1 MAGLPDLRSP
11 AALLEERIISP
22 MKRVQQKTER
32 RISAALRLVLVAL
45 LLVLQIAV
53 VVALSLVLKQ
63 KIYIAYAVLEVVA
76 VICVARIYIRPGSSS
91 YKPGWIILIMLAP
104 VVGLILYWLW
114 NGNQVKKKLTLRP
127 LPMPAETAEAQ
138 QQSTWAQETFTAHCP
153 RWDKVAEYLRRQD
166 MPLFGGT
173 ELTYFPTGEEYLED
187 LLSKLRKAEKF
198 IFLEYY
204 IASKGQ
210 IWDSICNILRQ
221 RAAAGVEVNLI
232 LDDFGSMMTMPPEE
246 IDALRRD
253 GVWVQMF
260 NPVHHYVNRL
270 YFNYRDHRKIAV
282 IDGDIAYTGGAN
294 LADEYANLIVRFGYW
309 KDCGLRLD
317 GQGAWGLTRQFMHL
331 WLRMGGELRDPWD
344 TYRPRT
350 SSDGG
355 DFCQPLVDGPD
366 NNPVNTVEDTYQ
378 QLISNADRYIWI
390 TTPYLAIDEPMIRT
404 LSIAADSG
412 VDVRLMLP
420 GIPDHKFAYMVAQSY
435 FGELLAH
442 GVKIYTY
449 TPGLLHA
456 KSVVADGE
464 VGFVGSVNMDYRSF
478 QLHFECGVL
487 FTGSAVASVEEDMRR
502 TMEKSCQVSLETW
515 KKRKWYVKL
524 LGAVL
529 RPFAMWM

>member
-1 MAGLPDLRSP
+1 
-11 AALLEERIISP
+11 
-22 MKRVQQKTER
+22 MKQVQRKTER

-45 LLVLQIAV
+45 LLLLQITI
-53 VVALSLVLKQ
+53 VVALTQVLRQ
-63 KIYIAYAVLEVVA
+63 KAYIAYAVLEIVSVF
-76 VICVARIYIRPGSSS
+76 CVARIYIRPGSSS
-91 YKPGWIILIMLAP
+91 YKPGWIILIMLVP
-104 VVGLILYWLW
+104 VVGLILYFLW
-114 NGNQVKKKLTLRP
+114 NGNQVKKKLALKTMRMP
-127 LPMPAETAEAQ
+127 PELPEVQESSDRAQAELARR
-138 QQSTWAQETFTAHCP
+138 WP
-153 RWDKVAEYLRRQD
+153 RWAKLTEYLRRQD
-166 MPLFGGT
+166 LPLFANT
-173 ELTYFPTGEEYLED
+173 EMTYFPTGEEYLED
-187 LLSKLRKAEKF
+187 LLARLEKAQKF

-210 IWDSICNILRQ
+210 IWDRICKVLAE
-221 RAAAGVEVNLI
+221 RAADGVEVNLI

-246 IDALRRD
+246 IQALRQK
-253 GVWVQMF
+253 GIWVQMF

-282 IDGDIAYTGGAN
+282 IDGDVAYTGGAN

-309 KDCGLRLD
+309 KDCGLRLE
-317 GQGAWGLTRQFMHL
+317 GEGAWGFTRQFMHL
-331 WLRMGGELRDPWD
+331 WLRIGGELREPWD
-344 TYRPRT
+344 TYRPC
-350 SSDGG
+350 SGVGGG

-378 QLISNADRYIWI
+378 QLIGSANRYVWI
-390 TTPYLAIDEPMIRT
+390 TTPYLAIDEPMIHT

-435 FGELLAH
+435 FGELLEH
-442 GVKIYTY
+442 DVKIYTY

-478 QLHFECGVL
+478 QLHFECGAL
-487 FTGSAVASVEEDMRR
+487 FSGSAVAAVQEDMNR
-502 TMEKSCQVSLETW
+502 TMEKSRQVTMEIW
-515 KKRKWYVKL
+515 KKRKWYVKI

>member
-1 MAGLPDLRSP
+1 
-11 AALLEERIISP
+11 
-22 MKRVQQKTER
+22 MKQVQRKTER

-45 LLVLQIAV
+45 LLLLQITI
-53 VVALSLVLKQ
+53 VVALTQVLRQ
-63 KIYIAYAVLEVVA
+63 KAYIAYAVLEIVSVF
-76 VICVARIYIRPGSSS
+76 CVARIYIRPGSSS
-91 YKPGWIILIMLAP
+91 YKPGWIILIMLVP
-104 VVGLILYWLW
+104 VVGLILYFLW
-114 NGNQVKKKLTLRP
+114 NGNQVKKKLALKTMRMP
-127 LPMPAETAEAQ
+127 PELPEVQESSDRAQAELARR
-138 QQSTWAQETFTAHCP
+138 WP
-153 RWDKVAEYLRRQD
+153 RWAKLTEYLRRQD
-166 MPLFGGT
+166 LPLFANT
-173 ELTYFPTGEEYLED
+173 EMTYFPTGEEYLED
-187 LLSKLRKAEKF
+187 LLARLEKAQKF

-210 IWDSICNILRQ
+210 IWDRICKVLAE
-221 RAAAGVEVNLI
+221 RAADGVEVNLI

-246 IDALRRD
+246 IQALRQK
-253 GVWVQMF
+253 GIWVQMF

-282 IDGDIAYTGGAN
+282 IDGDVAYTGGAN

-309 KDCGLRLD
+309 KDCGLRLE
-317 GQGAWGLTRQFMHL
+317 GEGAWGFTRQFMYL
-331 WLRMGGELRDPWD
+331 WLRIGGELREPWD
-344 TYRPRT
+344 TYRPCGGVV
-350 SSDGG
+350 GG

-378 QLISNADRYIWI
+378 QLIGSANRYVWI
-390 TTPYLAIDEPMIRT
+390 TTPYLAIDEPMIHT

-435 FGELLAH
+435 FGELLEH
-442 GVKIYTY
+442 DVKIYTY

-478 QLHFECGVL
+478 QLHFECGAL
-487 FTGSAVASVEEDMRR
+487 FSGSAVAAVQEDMNR
-502 TMEKSCQVSLETW
+502 TMEKSRQVTMEIW
-515 KKRKWYVKL
+515 KKRKCYVKI

>member
-1 MAGLPDLRSP
+1 
-11 AALLEERIISP
+11 
-22 MKRVQQKTER
+22 MKQIQRKTER

-45 LLVLQIAV
+45 LLLLQIAI
-53 VVALSLVLKQ
+53 VVALTQVLRQ
-63 KIYIAYAVLEVVA
+63 KAYIAYAVLEIVA
-76 VICVARIYIRPGSSS
+76 VFCVARIYIRPGSSS
-91 YKPGWIILIMLAP
+91 YKPGWIILIMLVP
-104 VVGLILYWLW
+104 VVGLILYFLW
-114 NGNQVKKKLTLRP
+114 NGNQVKKKLALKTMRMP
-127 LPMPAETAEAQ
+127 PELPEVQESSDRAQAELARR
-138 QQSTWAQETFTAHCP
+138 WP
-153 RWDKVAEYLRRQD
+153 RWAKLTEYLRRQD
-166 MPLFGGT
+166 LPLFANT
-173 ELTYFPTGEEYLED
+173 EMTYFPTGEEYLED
-187 LLSKLRKAEKF
+187 LLARLEKAQKF

-210 IWDSICNILRQ
+210 IWDRICKVLAERV
-221 RAAAGVEVNLI
+221 ADGVEVNLI

-246 IDALRRD
+246 IQALRQK
-253 GVWVQMF
+253 GIWVQMF

-282 IDGDIAYTGGAN
+282 IDGDVAYTGGAN

-309 KDCGLRLD
+309 KDCGLRLE
-317 GQGAWGLTRQFMHL
+317 GEGAWGFTRQFMYL

-344 TYRPRT
+344 AYRPCGG
-350 SSDGG
+350 SSGSDL
-355 DFCQPLVDGPD
+355 CQPLVDGPD

-378 QLISNADRYIWI
+378 QLIGSANRYVWI
-390 TTPYLAIDEPMIRT
+390 TTPYLAIDEPMIHT

-435 FGELLAH
+435 FGELLEH
-442 GVKIYTY
+442 DVKIYTY

-478 QLHFECGVL
+478 QLHFECGAL
-487 FTGSAVASVEEDMRR
+487 FSGSAVAAVQEDMNR
-502 TMEKSCQVSLETW
+502 TMEKSRQVTMESW
-515 KKRKWYVKL
+515 KKRKWYVKI

>member
-1 MAGLPDLRSP
+1 
-11 AALLEERIISP
+11 
-22 MKRVQQKTER
+22 MKQVQRKTER

-45 LLVLQIAV
+45 LLLLQIAI
-53 VVALSLVLKQ
+53 VVALTQVLRQ
-63 KIYIAYAVLEVVA
+63 KAYIAYAVLEIVSVF
-76 VICVARIYIRPGSSS
+76 CVARIYIRPGSSS
-91 YKPGWIILIMLAP
+91 YKPGWIILIMLVP
-104 VVGLILYWLW
+104 VVGLILYFLW
-114 NGNQVKKKLTLRP
+114 NGNQVKKKLALKTMRMP
-127 LPMPAETAEAQ
+127 PELPEVQESSDRAQAELARR
-138 QQSTWAQETFTAHCP
+138 WP
-153 RWDKVAEYLRRQD
+153 RWAKLTEYLRRQD
-166 MPLFGGT
+166 LPLFANT
-173 ELTYFPTGEEYLED
+173 EMTYFPTGEEYLED
-187 LLSKLRKAEKF
+187 LLARLEKAKKF

-210 IWDSICNILRQ
+210 IWDRICKVLAE
-221 RAAAGVEVNLI
+221 RAADGVEVNLI

-246 IDALRRD
+246 IQALRQK
-253 GVWVQMF
+253 GIWVQMF

-282 IDGDIAYTGGAN
+282 IDGDVAYTGGAN

-309 KDCGLRLD
+309 KDCGLRLE
-317 GQGAWGLTRQFMHL
+317 GEGAWGFTRQFMYL
-331 WLRMGGELRDPWD
+331 WLRIGGELREPWD
-344 TYRPRT
+344 TYRPCGGVG
-350 SSDGG
+350 GG

-378 QLISNADRYIWI
+378 QLIGSANRYVWI
-390 TTPYLAIDEPMIRT
+390 TTPYLAIDEPMIHT

-435 FGELLAH
+435 FGELLEH
-442 GVKIYTY
+442 DVKIYTY

-478 QLHFECGVL
+478 QLHFECGAL
-487 FTGSAVASVEEDMRR
+487 FSGSAVAAVQEDMNR
-502 TMEKSCQVSLETW
+502 TMEKSRQVTMEIW
-515 KKRKWYVKL
+515 KKRKWYVKI

-529 RPFAMWM
+529 RPIAMWM

>member
-1 MAGLPDLRSP
+1 
-11 AALLEERIISP
+11 
-22 MKRVQQKTER
+22 MKQVQRKTER

-45 LLVLQIAV
+45 LLLLQITI
-53 VVALSLVLKQ
+53 VVALTQVLRQ
-63 KIYIAYAVLEVVA
+63 KAYIAYAVLEIVSVF
-76 VICVARIYIRPGSSS
+76 CVARIYIRPGSSS
-91 YKPGWIILIMLAP
+91 YKPGWIILIMLVP
-104 VVGLILYWLW
+104 VVGLILYFLW
-114 NGNQVKKKLTLRP
+114 NGNQVKKKLALKTMRMP
-127 LPMPAETAEAQ
+127 PELPEVQESSDRAQAELARR
-138 QQSTWAQETFTAHCP
+138 WP
-153 RWDKVAEYLRRQD
+153 RWAKLTEYLRRQD
-166 MPLFGGT
+166 LPLFANT
-173 ELTYFPTGEEYLED
+173 EMTYFPTGEEYLED
-187 LLSKLRKAEKF
+187 LLARLEKAQKF

-210 IWDSICNILRQ
+210 IWDRICKVLAE
-221 RAAAGVEVNLI
+221 RAADGVEVNLI

-246 IDALRRD
+246 IQALRQK
-253 GVWVQMF
+253 GIWVQMF

-282 IDGDIAYTGGAN
+282 IDGDVAYTGGAN

-309 KDCGLRLD
+309 KDCGLRLE
-317 GQGAWGLTRQFMHL
+317 GEGAWGFTRQFMYL
-331 WLRMGGELRDPWD
+331 WLRIGGELREPWD
-344 TYRPRT
+344 TYRPCGGVGG
-350 SSDGG
+350 GG

-378 QLISNADRYIWI
+378 QLIGSANRYVWI
-390 TTPYLAIDEPMIRT
+390 TTPYLAIDEPMIHT

-435 FGELLAH
+435 FGELLEH
-442 GVKIYTY
+442 DVKIYTY

-478 QLHFECGVL
+478 QLHFECGAL
-487 FTGSAVASVEEDMRR
+487 FSGSAVAAVQEDMNR
-502 TMEKSCQVSLETW
+502 TMEKSRQVTMEIW
-515 KKRKWYVKL
+515 KKRKWYVKI

>member
-1 MAGLPDLRSP
+1 
-11 AALLEERIISP
+11 
-22 MKRVQQKTER
+22 MKQIQRKTER

-45 LLVLQIAV
+45 LLLLQIAI
-53 VVALSLVLKQ
+53 VVALTQVLRQ
-63 KIYIAYAVLEVVA
+63 KAYIAYAVLEIVA
-76 VICVARIYIRPGSSS
+76 VFCVARIYIRPGSSS
-91 YKPGWIILIMLAP
+91 YKPGWIILIMLVP
-104 VVGLILYWLW
+104 VVGLILYFLW
-114 NGNQVKKKLTLRP
+114 NGNQVKKKLALKTMRMP
-127 LPMPAETAEAQ
+127 PELPEVQESSDRAQAELARR
-138 QQSTWAQETFTAHCP
+138 WP
-153 RWDKVAEYLRRQD
+153 RWAKLTEYLRRQD
-166 MPLFGGT
+166 LPLFANT
-173 ELTYFPTGEEYLED
+173 EMTYFPTGEEYLED
-187 LLSKLRKAEKF
+187 LLARLEKAQKF

-210 IWDSICNILRQ
+210 IWDRICKVLAE
-221 RAAAGVEVNLI
+221 RAADGVEVNLI

-246 IDALRRD
+246 IQALRQK
-253 GVWVQMF
+253 GIWVQMF

-282 IDGDIAYTGGAN
+282 IDGDVAYTGGAN

-309 KDCGLRLD
+309 KDCGLRLE
-317 GQGAWGLTRQFMHL
+317 GEGAWGFTRQFMHL

-344 TYRPRT
+344 AYRPCGG
-350 SSDGG
+350 SSGSDL
-355 DFCQPLVDGPD
+355 CQPLVDGPD

-378 QLISNADRYIWI
+378 QLIGSANRYVWI
-390 TTPYLAIDEPMIRT
+390 TTPYLAIDEPMIHT

-435 FGELLAH
+435 FGELLEH
-442 GVKIYTY
+442 DVKIYTY

-478 QLHFECGVL
+478 QLHFECGAL
-487 FTGSAVASVEEDMRR
+487 FSGSAVAAVQEDMSR
-502 TMEKSCQVSLETW
+502 TMDKSRQVTLESW

>member
-1 MAGLPDLRSP
+1 
-11 AALLEERIISP
+11 
-22 MKRVQQKTER
+22 MKQVQRKTER

-45 LLVLQIAV
+45 LLLLQIAI
-53 VVALSLVLKQ
+53 VVALTQVLRQ
-63 KIYIAYAVLEVVA
+63 KAYIAYAVLEIVA
-76 VICVARIYIRPGSSS
+76 VFCVARIYIRPGSSS
-91 YKPGWIILIMLAP
+91 YKPGWIILIMLVP
-104 VVGLILYWLW
+104 VVGLILYFLW
-114 NGNQVKKKLTLRP
+114 NGNQVKKKLALKTMRMP
-127 LPMPAETAEAQ
+127 PELPEVQESSDRAQAELARR
-138 QQSTWAQETFTAHCP
+138 WP
-153 RWDKVAEYLRRQD
+153 RWAKLTEYLRRQD
-166 MPLFGGT
+166 LPLFANT
-173 ELTYFPTGEEYLED
+173 EMTYFPTGEEYLED
-187 LLSKLRKAEKF
+187 LLARLEKAQKF

-210 IWDSICNILRQ
+210 IWDRICKVLAE
-221 RAAAGVEVNLI
+221 RAADGVEVNLI

-246 IDALRRD
+246 IQALRQK
-253 GVWVQMF
+253 GIWVQMF

-282 IDGDIAYTGGAN
+282 IDGDVAYTGGAN

-309 KDCGLRLD
+309 KDCGLRLE
-317 GQGAWGLTRQFMHL
+317 GEGAWGFTRQFMHL

-344 TYRPRT
+344 AYRPCGGSRG
-350 SSDGG
+350 SDL
-355 DFCQPLVDGPD
+355 CQPLVDGPD

-378 QLISNADRYIWI
+378 QLIGSANRYVWI
-390 TTPYLAIDEPMIRT
+390 TTPYLAIDEPMIHT

-435 FGELLAH
+435 FGELLEH
-442 GVKIYTY
+442 DVKIYTY

-478 QLHFECGVL
+478 QLHFECGAL
-487 FTGSAVASVEEDMRR
+487 FSGSAVAAVQEDMNR
-502 TMEKSCQVSLETW
+502 TMEKSRQVTMESW
-515 KKRKWYVKL
+515 KKRKWYVKI

>member
-1 MAGLPDLRSP
+1 
-11 AALLEERIISP
+11 
-22 MKRVQQKTER
+22 MKQVQRKTER

-45 LLVLQIAV
+45 LLLLQIAI
-53 VVALSLVLKQ
+53 VVALTQVLRQ
-63 KIYIAYAVLEVVA
+63 KAYIAYAVLEIVA
-76 VICVARIYIRPGSSS
+76 VFCVARIYIRPGSSS
-91 YKPGWIILIMLAP
+91 YKPGWIILIMLVP
-104 VVGLILYWLW
+104 VVGLILYFLW
-114 NGNQVKKKLTLRP
+114 NGNQVKKKLALKTMRMP
-127 LPMPAETAEAQ
+127 PELPEVQESSDRAQAELARR
-138 QQSTWAQETFTAHCP
+138 WP
-153 RWDKVAEYLRRQD
+153 RWAKLTEYLRRQD
-166 MPLFGGT
+166 LPLFANT
-173 ELTYFPTGEEYLED
+173 EMTYFPTGEEYLED
-187 LLSKLRKAEKF
+187 LLARLEKAQKF

-210 IWDSICNILRQ
+210 IWDRICKVLAE
-221 RAAAGVEVNLI
+221 RAADGVEVNLI

-246 IDALRRD
+246 IQALRQK
-253 GVWVQMF
+253 GIWVQMF

-282 IDGDIAYTGGAN
+282 IDGDVAYTGGAN

-309 KDCGLRLD
+309 KDCGLRLE
-317 GQGAWGLTRQFMHL
+317 GEGAWGFTRQFMYL

-344 TYRPRT
+344 AYRPCGG
-350 SSDGG
+350 SSGSDL
-355 DFCQPLVDGPD
+355 CQPLVDGPD

-378 QLISNADRYIWI
+378 QLIGSANRYVWI
-390 TTPYLAIDEPMIRT
+390 TTPYLAIDEPMIHT

-435 FGELLAH
+435 FGELLEH
-442 GVKIYTY
+442 DVKIYTY

-478 QLHFECGVL
+478 QLHFECGAL
-487 FTGSAVASVEEDMRR
+487 FSGSAVTAVQEDMNR
-502 TMEKSCQVSLETW
+502 TMEKSRQVTLESW
-515 KKRKWYVKL
+515 KKRKWYVKI

>member
-1 MAGLPDLRSP
+1 
-11 AALLEERIISP
+11 
-22 MKRVQQKTER
+22 MKQVQRKTER

-45 LLVLQIAV
+45 LLLLQIAI
-53 VVALSLVLKQ
+53 VVALTQVLRQ
-63 KIYIAYAVLEVVA
+63 KAYIAYAVLEIVA
-76 VICVARIYIRPGSSS
+76 VFCVARIYIRPGSSS
-91 YKPGWIILIMLAP
+91 YKPGWIILIMLVP
-104 VVGLILYWLW
+104 VVGLILYFLW
-114 NGNQVKKKLTLRP
+114 NGNQVKKKLALKTMRMP
-127 LPMPAETAEAQ
+127 PELPEVQESSDRAQAELARR
-138 QQSTWAQETFTAHCP
+138 WP
-153 RWDKVAEYLRRQD
+153 RWAKLTEYLRRQD
-166 MPLFGGT
+166 LPLFANT
-173 ELTYFPTGEEYLED
+173 EMTYFPTGEEYLED
-187 LLSKLRKAEKF
+187 LLARLEKAQKF

-210 IWDSICNILRQ
+210 IWDRICKVLAE
-221 RAAAGVEVNLI
+221 RAADGVEVNLI

-246 IDALRRD
+246 IQALRQK
-253 GVWVQMF
+253 GIWVQMF

-282 IDGDIAYTGGAN
+282 IDGDVAYTGGAN

-309 KDCGLRLD
+309 KDCGLRLE
-317 GQGAWGLTRQFMHL
+317 GEGAWGFTRQFMYL
-331 WLRMGGELRDPWD
+331 WLRIGGELREPWD
-344 TYRPRT
+344 AYRPCGGVG
-350 SSDGG
+350 GG

-378 QLISNADRYIWI
+378 QLIGSANRYVWI
-390 TTPYLAIDEPMIRT
+390 TTPYLAIDEPMIHT

-435 FGELLAH
+435 FGELLEH
-442 GVKIYTY
+442 DVKIYTY

-478 QLHFECGVL
+478 QLHFECGAL
-487 FTGSAVASVEEDMRR
+487 FSGSAVAAVQEDMNR
-502 TMEKSCQVSLETW
+502 TMDKSQQVTMVSW
-515 KKRKWYVKL
+515 KKRKWYVKI

>member
-1 MAGLPDLRSP
+1 
-11 AALLEERIISP
+11 
-22 MKRVQQKTER
+22 MKQVQRKTER

-45 LLVLQIAV
+45 LLLLQIAI
-53 VVALSLVLKQ
+53 VVALTQVLRQ
-63 KIYIAYAVLEVVA
+63 KAYIAYAVLEIVA
-76 VICVARIYIRPGSSS
+76 VFCVAQIYIRPGSSS
-91 YKPGWIILIMLAP
+91 YKPGWIILIMLVP
-104 VVGLILYWLW
+104 VVGLILYFLW
-114 NGNQVKKKLTLRP
+114 NGNQVKKKLALKTMRMP
-127 LPMPAETAEAQ
+127 PELPEVQESSDRAQAELARR
-138 QQSTWAQETFTAHCP
+138 WP
-153 RWDKVAEYLRRQD
+153 RWAKLTEYLRRQD
-166 MPLFGGT
+166 LPLFANT
-173 ELTYFPTGEEYLED
+173 EMTYFPTGEEYLED
-187 LLSKLRKAEKF
+187 LLARLEKAQKF

-210 IWDSICNILRQ
+210 IWDRICKVLAE
-221 RAAAGVEVNLI
+221 RAADGVEVNLI

-246 IDALRRD
+246 IQALRQK
-253 GVWVQMF
+253 GIWVQMF

-282 IDGDIAYTGGAN
+282 IDGDVAYTGGAN

-309 KDCGLRLD
+309 KDCGLRLE
-317 GQGAWGLTRQFMHL
+317 GEGAWGFTRQFMHL

-344 TYRPRT
+344 AYRPCGG
-350 SSDGG
+350 SSGSDL
-355 DFCQPLVDGPD
+355 CQPLVDGPD

-378 QLISNADRYIWI
+378 QLIGSANRYVWI
-390 TTPYLAIDEPMIRT
+390 TTPYLAIDEPMIHT

-435 FGELLAH
+435 FGELLEH
-442 GVKIYTY
+442 DVKIYTY

-478 QLHFECGVL
+478 QLHFECGAL
-487 FTGSAVASVEEDMRR
+487 FSGSAVAAVQEDMNR
-502 TMEKSCQVSLETW
+502 TMEKSRQVTMESW

>member
-1 MAGLPDLRSP
+1 
-11 AALLEERIISP
+11 
-22 MKRVQQKTER
+22 MKQVQRKTER

-45 LLVLQIAV
+45 LLLLQIAI
-53 VVALSLVLKQ
+53 VVALTQVLRQ
-63 KIYIAYAVLEVVA
+63 KAYIAYAVLEIVA
-76 VICVARIYIRPGSSS
+76 VFCVARIYIRPGSSS
-91 YKPGWIILIMLAP
+91 YKPGWIILIMLVP
-104 VVGLILYWLW
+104 VVGLILYFLW
-114 NGNQVKKKLTLRP
+114 NGNQVKKKLALKTMRMP
-127 LPMPAETAEAQ
+127 PELPEVQESSDRAQAELARR
-138 QQSTWAQETFTAHCP
+138 WP
-153 RWDKVAEYLRRQD
+153 RWAKLTEYLRRQD
-166 MPLFGGT
+166 LPLFANT
-173 ELTYFPTGEEYLED
+173 EMTYFPTGEEYLED
-187 LLSKLRKAEKF
+187 LLARLEKAQKF

-210 IWDSICNILRQ
+210 IWDRICKVLAE
-221 RAAAGVEVNLI
+221 RAADGVEVNLI

-246 IDALRRD
+246 IQALRQK
-253 GVWVQMF
+253 GIWVQMF

-282 IDGDIAYTGGAN
+282 IDGDTAYTGGAN

-309 KDCGLRLD
+309 KDCGLRLE
-317 GQGAWGLTRQFMHL
+317 GEGAWGFTRQFMYL

-344 TYRPRT
+344 AYRPCGG
-350 SSDGG
+350 SSGSDL
-355 DFCQPLVDGPD
+355 CQPLVDGPD

-378 QLISNADRYIWI
+378 QLIGSANRYVWI
-390 TTPYLAIDEPMIRT
+390 TTPYLAIDEPMIHT

-435 FGELLAH
+435 FGELLEH
-442 GVKIYTY
+442 DVKIYTY

-478 QLHFECGVL
+478 QLHFECGAL
-487 FTGSAVASVEEDMRR
+487 FSGSAVTAVQEDMNR
-502 TMEKSCQVSLETW
+502 TMEKSRQVTMESW
-515 KKRKWYVKL
+515 KKRKWYVKI

>member
-1 MAGLPDLRSP
+1 
-11 AALLEERIISP
+11 
-22 MKRVQQKTER
+22 MKQIQRKTER
-32 RISAALRLVLVAL
+32 RISAALRLVLVAFL
-45 LLVLQIAV
+45 LLLQIAI
-53 VVALSLVLKQ
+53 VVALTQVLRQ
-63 KIYIAYAVLEVVA
+63 KAYIAYTALQVIAVLC
-76 VICVARIYIRPGSSS
+76 VIRLYMRPGSSS
-91 YKPGWIILIMLAP
+91 YKPGWIVLIVLVP
-104 VVGLILYWLW
+104 VVGLILYFLW
-114 NGNQVKKKLTLRP
+114 NGNQVKKKLALKTMR
-127 LPMPAETAEAQ
+127 MPPEPPEVQESSDRAQAELTRR
-138 QQSTWAQETFTAHCP
+138 WP
-153 RWDKVAEYLRRQD
+153 RWAKLAEYLRRQD
-166 MPLFGGT
+166 LPLFANT
-173 ELTYFPTGEEYLED
+173 EMTYFPTGEEYLED
-187 LLSKLRKAEKF
+187 LLARLEKAQKF

-210 IWDSICNILRQ
+210 IWDRICKVLAE
-221 RAAAGVEVNLI
+221 RAADGVEVNLI

-246 IDALRRD
+246 IQALRQK
-253 GVWVQMF
+253 GIWVQMF

-282 IDGDIAYTGGAN
+282 IDGDTAYTGGAN

-309 KDCGLRLD
+309 KDCGLRLE
-317 GQGAWGLTRQFMHL
+317 GEGAWGFTRQFMHL

-344 TYRPRT
+344 AYRPCGGSRG
-350 SSDGG
+350 SDL
-355 DFCQPLVDGPD
+355 CQPLVDGPD

-378 QLISNADRYIWI
+378 QLIGSANRYVWI

-404 LSIAADSG
+404 LCIAADSG

-435 FGELLAH
+435 FGELLEH
-442 GVKIYTY
+442 DVKIYTY

-478 QLHFECGVL
+478 QLHFECGAL
-487 FTGSAVASVEEDMRR
+487 FSGSAVAAVQEDMSR
-502 TMEKSCQVSLETW
+502 TMEKSRQVTMESW
-515 KKRKWYVKL
+515 KKRKWYVKI

>member
-1 MAGLPDLRSP
+1 
-11 AALLEERIISP
+11 
-22 MKRVQQKTER
+22 MKQVQRKTER

-45 LLVLQIAV
+45 LLLLQITI
-53 VVALSLVLKQ
+53 VVALTQVLRQ
-63 KIYIAYAVLEVVA
+63 KAYIAYAVLEIVSVF
-76 VICVARIYIRPGSSS
+76 CVARIYIRPGSSS
-91 YKPGWIILIMLAP
+91 YKPGWIILIMLVP
-104 VVGLILYWLW
+104 VVGLILYFLW
-114 NGNQVKKKLTLRP
+114 NGNQVKKKLALKTMRMP
-127 LPMPAETAEAQ
+127 PELPEVQESSDRAQAELARR
-138 QQSTWAQETFTAHCP
+138 WP
-153 RWDKVAEYLRRQD
+153 RWAKLTEYLRRQD
-166 MPLFGGT
+166 LPLFANT
-173 ELTYFPTGEEYLED
+173 EMTYFPTGEEYLED
-187 LLSKLRKAEKF
+187 LLARLEKAQKF

-210 IWDSICNILRQ
+210 IWDRICKVLAE
-221 RAAAGVEVNLI
+221 RAADGVEVNLI

-246 IDALRRD
+246 IQALRQK
-253 GVWVQMF
+253 GIWVQMF

-282 IDGDIAYTGGAN
+282 IDGDVAYTGGAN

-309 KDCGLRLD
+309 KDCGLRLE
-317 GQGAWGLTRQFMHL
+317 GEGAWGFTRQFMYL
-331 WLRMGGELRDPWD
+331 WLRIGGELREPWD
-344 TYRPRT
+344 TYRPCGGVG
-350 SSDGG
+350 GG

-378 QLISNADRYIWI
+378 QLIGSANRYVWI
-390 TTPYLAIDEPMIRT
+390 TTPYLAIDEPMIHT

-435 FGELLAH
+435 FGELLEH
-442 GVKIYTY
+442 DVKIYTY

-478 QLHFECGVL
+478 QLHFECGTL
-487 FTGSAVASVEEDMRR
+487 FSGSAVAAVQEDMNR
-502 TMEKSCQVSLETW
+502 TMEKSRQVTMEIW
-515 KKRKWYVKL
+515 KKRKWYVKI

>member
-1 MAGLPDLRSP
+1 
-11 AALLEERIISP
+11 
-22 MKRVQQKTER
+22 MKQVQRKTER

-45 LLVLQIAV
+45 LLLLQIAI
-53 VVALSLVLKQ
+53 VVALTQVLRQ
-63 KIYIAYAVLEVVA
+63 KAYIAYAVLEIVA
-76 VICVARIYIRPGSSS
+76 VFCVARIYIRPGSSS
-91 YKPGWIILIMLAP
+91 YKPGWIILIMLVP
-104 VVGLILYWLW
+104 VVGLILYFLW
-114 NGNQVKKKLTLRP
+114 NGNQVKKKLALKTMRMP
-127 LPMPAETAEAQ
+127 PELPEVQESSDRAQAELARR
-138 QQSTWAQETFTAHCP
+138 WP
-153 RWDKVAEYLRRQD
+153 RWAKLTEYLRRQD
-166 MPLFGGT
+166 LPLFANT
-173 ELTYFPTGEEYLED
+173 EMTYFPTGEEYLED
-187 LLSKLRKAEKF
+187 LLARLEKAQKF

-210 IWDSICNILRQ
+210 IWDRICKVLAE
-221 RAAAGVEVNLI
+221 RAADGVEVNLI

-246 IDALRRD
+246 IQALRQK
-253 GVWVQMF
+253 GIWVQMF

-282 IDGDIAYTGGAN
+282 IDGDVAYTGGAN

-309 KDCGLRLD
+309 KDCGLRLE
-317 GQGAWGLTRQFMHL
+317 GEGAWGFTRQFMHL
-331 WLRMGGELRDPWD
+331 WLRMGGELRDLWD
-344 TYRPRT
+344 AYRPCGG
-350 SSDGG
+350 SSGSDL
-355 DFCQPLVDGPD
+355 CQPLVDGPD

-378 QLISNADRYIWI
+378 QLIGSANRYVWI
-390 TTPYLAIDEPMIRT
+390 TTPYLAIDEPMIHT

-435 FGELLAH
+435 FGELLEH
-442 GVKIYTY
+442 DVKIYTY

-478 QLHFECGVL
+478 QLHFECGAL
-487 FTGSAVASVEEDMRR
+487 FSGSAVAAVQEDMNR
-502 TMEKSCQVSLETW
+502 TMEKSRQVTMESW
-515 KKRKWYVKL
+515 KKRKWYVKI

>member
-1 MAGLPDLRSP
+1 
-11 AALLEERIISP
+11 
-22 MKRVQQKTER
+22 MKQIQRKTER

-45 LLVLQIAV
+45 LLLLQIAI
-53 VVALSLVLKQ
+53 VVALTQVLRQ
-63 KIYIAYAVLEVVA
+63 KAYIAYAVLEIVA
-76 VICVARIYIRPGSSS
+76 VFCVARIYIRPGSSS
-91 YKPGWIILIMLAP
+91 YKPGWIILIMLVP
-104 VVGLILYWLW
+104 VVGLILYFLW
-114 NGNQVKKKLTLRP
+114 NGNQVKKKLALKTMRMP
-127 LPMPAETAEAQ
+127 PELPEVQESSDRAQAELARR
-138 QQSTWAQETFTAHCP
+138 WP
-153 RWDKVAEYLRRQD
+153 RWAKLTEYLRRQD
-166 MPLFGGT
+166 LPLFANT
-173 ELTYFPTGEEYLED
+173 EMTYFPTGEEYLED
-187 LLSKLRKAEKF
+187 LLARLEKAQKF

-210 IWDSICNILRQ
+210 IWDRICKVLAE
-221 RAAAGVEVNLI
+221 RAADGVEVNLI

-246 IDALRRD
+246 IQALRQK
-253 GVWVQMF
+253 GIWVQMF

-282 IDGDIAYTGGAN
+282 IDGDTAYTGGAN

-309 KDCGLRLD
+309 KDCGLRLE
-317 GQGAWGLTRQFMHL
+317 GEGAWGFTRQFMHL

-344 TYRPRT
+344 AYRPCGGSRG
-350 SSDGG
+350 SDL
-355 DFCQPLVDGPD
+355 CQPLVDGPD

-378 QLISNADRYIWI
+378 QLIGSANRYVWI
-390 TTPYLAIDEPMIRT
+390 TTPYLAIDEPMIHT

-435 FGELLAH
+435 FGELLEH
-442 GVKIYTY
+442 DVKIYTY

-478 QLHFECGVL
+478 QLHFECGAL
-487 FTGSAVASVEEDMRR
+487 FSGSAVAAVQEDMNR
-502 TMEKSCQVSLETW
+502 TMEKSRQVTMESW
-515 KKRKWYVKL
+515 KKRKWYVKI

>member
-1 MAGLPDLRSP
+1 
-11 AALLEERIISP
+11 
-22 MKRVQQKTER
+22 MKQVQRKTER

-45 LLVLQIAV
+45 LLLLQITI
-53 VVALSLVLKQ
+53 VVALTQVLRQ
-63 KIYIAYAVLEVVA
+63 KAYIAYAVLEIVSVF
-76 VICVARIYIRPGSSS
+76 CVARIYIRPGSSS
-91 YKPGWIILIMLAP
+91 YKPGWIILIMLVP
-104 VVGLILYWLW
+104 VVGLILYFLW
-114 NGNQVKKKLTLRP
+114 NGNQVKKKLALKTMRMP
-127 LPMPAETAEAQ
+127 PELPEVQESSDRAQAELARR
-138 QQSTWAQETFTAHCP
+138 WP
-153 RWDKVAEYLRRQD
+153 RWAKLTEYLRRQD
-166 MPLFGGT
+166 LPLFANT
-173 ELTYFPTGEEYLED
+173 EMTYFPTGEEYLED
-187 LLSKLRKAEKF
+187 LLARLEKAQKF

-210 IWDSICNILRQ
+210 IWDRICKVLAE
-221 RAAAGVEVNLI
+221 RAADGVQVKLI
-232 LDDFGSMMTMPPEE
+232 LEHLVRMMTMPPEE
-246 IDALRRD
+246 IQALRQK
-253 GVWVQMF
+253 GIWVQMF

-282 IDGDIAYTGGAN
+282 IDGDVAYTGGAN

-309 KDCGLRLD
+309 KDCGLRLE
-317 GQGAWGLTRQFMHL
+317 GEGAWGFTRQFMYL
-331 WLRMGGELRDPWD
+331 WLRIGGELREPWD
-344 TYRPRT
+344 TYRPCGGVG
-350 SSDGG
+350 GG

-378 QLISNADRYIWI
+378 QLIGSANRYVWI
-390 TTPYLAIDEPMIRT
+390 TTPYLAIDEPMIHT

-435 FGELLAH
+435 FGELLEH
-442 GVKIYTY
+442 DVKIYTY

-478 QLHFECGVL
+478 QLHFECGAL
-487 FTGSAVASVEEDMRR
+487 FSGSAVAAVQEDMNR
-502 TMEKSCQVSLETW
+502 TMEKSRQVTMEIW
-515 KKRKWYVKL
+515 KKRKWYVKI

>member
-1 MAGLPDLRSP
+1 
-11 AALLEERIISP
+11 
-22 MKRVQQKTER
+22 MKQIQRKTER

-45 LLVLQIAV
+45 LLLLQIAI
-53 VVALSLVLKQ
+53 VVALTQVLRQ
-63 KIYIAYAVLEVVA
+63 KAYIAYAVLEIVA
-76 VICVARIYIRPGSSS
+76 VFCVARIYIRPGSSS
-91 YKPGWIILIMLAP
+91 YKPGWIILIMLVP
-104 VVGLILYWLW
+104 VVGLILYFLW
-114 NGNQVKKKLTLRP
+114 NGNQVKKKLALKTMRMP
-127 LPMPAETAEAQ
+127 PELPEVQESSDRAQAELARR
-138 QQSTWAQETFTAHCP
+138 WP
-153 RWDKVAEYLRRQD
+153 RWAKLTEYLRRQD
-166 MPLFGGT
+166 LPLFANT
-173 ELTYFPTGEEYLED
+173 EMTYFPTGEEYLED
-187 LLSKLRKAEKF
+187 LLARLEKAQKF

-210 IWDSICNILRQ
+210 IWDRICKVLAE
-221 RAAAGVEVNLI
+221 RAADGVEVNLI

-246 IDALRRD
+246 IQALRQK
-253 GVWVQMF
+253 GIWVQMF

-282 IDGDIAYTGGAN
+282 IDGDVAYTGGAN

-309 KDCGLRLD
+309 KDCGLRLE
-317 GQGAWGLTRQFMHL
+317 GEGAWGFTRQFMHL

-344 TYRPRT
+344 TYRPCGGVG
-350 SSDGG
+350 GG

-378 QLISNADRYIWI
+378 QLIGSANRYVWI
-390 TTPYLAIDEPMIRT
+390 TTPYLAIDEPMIHT

-435 FGELLAH
+435 FGELLEH
-442 GVKIYTY
+442 DVKIYTY

-478 QLHFECGVL
+478 QLHFECGAL
-487 FTGSAVASVEEDMRR
+487 FSGSAVAAVQEDMNR
-502 TMEKSCQVSLETW
+502 TMEKSRQVTMESW
-515 KKRKWYVKL
+515 KKRKWYVKI

>member
-1 MAGLPDLRSP
+1 
-11 AALLEERIISP
+11 
-22 MKRVQQKTER
+22 MKQVQRKTER

-45 LLVLQIAV
+45 LLLLQIAI
-53 VVALSLVLKQ
+53 VVALTQVLRQ
-63 KIYIAYAVLEVVA
+63 KAYIAYAVLEIVSVF
-76 VICVARIYIRPGSSS
+76 CVARIYIRPGSSS
-91 YKPGWIILIMLAP
+91 YKPGWIILIMLVP
-104 VVGLILYWLW
+104 VVGLILYFLW
-114 NGNQVKKKLTLRP
+114 NGNQVKKKRALKTMRMP
-127 LPMPAETAEAQ
+127 PELPEAQ
-138 QQSTWAQETFTAHCP
+138 ESSDRAQAELARRWP
-153 RWDKVAEYLRRQD
+153 RWAKLTEYLRRQD
-166 MPLFGGT
+166 LPLFANT
-173 ELTYFPTGEEYLED
+173 EMTYFPTGEEYLED
-187 LLSKLRKAEKF
+187 LLARLEKAQKF

-210 IWDSICNILRQ
+210 IWDRICKVLAE
-221 RAAAGVEVNLI
+221 RAADGVEVNLI

-246 IDALRRD
+246 IQALRQK
-253 GVWVQMF
+253 GIWVQMF

-282 IDGDIAYTGGAN
+282 IDGDVAYTGGAN

-309 KDCGLRLD
+309 KDCGLRLE
-317 GQGAWGLTRQFMHL
+317 GEGAWGFTRQFMYL
-331 WLRMGGELRDPWD
+331 WLRIGGELREPWD
-344 TYRPRT
+344 TYRPCGGVG
-350 SSDGG
+350 GG

-378 QLISNADRYIWI
+378 QLIGSANRYVWI
-390 TTPYLAIDEPMIRT
+390 TTPYLAIDEPMIHT

-435 FGELLAH
+435 FGELLEH
-442 GVKIYTY
+442 DVKIYTY

-478 QLHFECGVL
+478 QLHFECGAL
-487 FTGSAVASVEEDMRR
+487 FSGSAVAAVQEDMNR
-502 TMEKSCQVSLETW
+502 TMEKSRQVTMESW
-515 KKRKWYVKL
+515 KKRKWYVKI

>member
-1 MAGLPDLRSP
+1 
-11 AALLEERIISP
+11 
-22 MKRVQQKTER
+22 MKQVQRKTER

-45 LLVLQIAV
+45 LLLLQIAI
-53 VVALSLVLKQ
+53 VVALTQVLRQ
-63 KIYIAYAVLEVVA
+63 KAYIAYAVLEIVA
-76 VICVARIYIRPGSSS
+76 VFCVARIYIRPGSSS
-91 YKPGWIILIMLAP
+91 YKPGWIILIMLVP
-104 VVGLILYWLW
+104 VVGLILYFLW
-114 NGNQVKKKLTLRP
+114 NGNQVKKKLALKTMRMP
-127 LPMPAETAEAQ
+127 PELPEVQESSDRAQAELARR
-138 QQSTWAQETFTAHCP
+138 WP
-153 RWDKVAEYLRRQD
+153 RWAKLTEYLRRQD
-166 MPLFGGT
+166 LPLFANT
-173 ELTYFPTGEEYLED
+173 EMTYFPTGEEYLED
-187 LLSKLRKAEKF
+187 LLARLEKAQKF

-210 IWDSICNILRQ
+210 IWDRICKVLAE
-221 RAAAGVEVNLI
+221 RAADGVEVNLI

-246 IDALRRD
+246 IQALRQK
-253 GVWVQMF
+253 GIWVQMF

-282 IDGDIAYTGGAN
+282 IDGDTAYTGGAN

-309 KDCGLRLD
+309 KDCGLRLE
-317 GQGAWGLTRQFMHL
+317 GEGAWGFTRQFMHL

-344 TYRPRT
+344 AYRPCGGSRG
-350 SSDGG
+350 SDL
-355 DFCQPLVDGPD
+355 CQPLVDGPD

-378 QLISNADRYIWI
+378 QLIGSANRYVWI
-390 TTPYLAIDEPMIRT
+390 TTPYLAIDEPMIHT

-435 FGELLAH
+435 FGELLEH
-442 GVKIYTY
+442 DVKIYTY

-478 QLHFECGVL
+478 QLHFECGAL
-487 FTGSAVASVEEDMRR
+487 FSGSAVTAVQEDMNR
-502 TMEKSCQVSLETW
+502 TMEKSRQVTMESW
-515 KKRKWYVKL
+515 KKRKWYVKI

>member
-1 MAGLPDLRSP
+1 
-11 AALLEERIISP
+11 
-22 MKRVQQKTER
+22 MKQVQRKTER

-45 LLVLQIAV
+45 LLLLQIAI
-53 VVALSLVLKQ
+53 VVALTQVLRQ
-63 KIYIAYAVLEVVA
+63 KAYIAYAVLEIVSVF
-76 VICVARIYIRPGSSS
+76 CVARIYIRPGSSS
-91 YKPGWIILIMLAP
+91 YKPGWIILIMLVP
-104 VVGLILYWLW
+104 VVGLILYFLW
-114 NGNQVKKKLTLRP
+114 NGNQVKKKLALKTMRMP
-127 LPMPAETAEAQ
+127 PELPEVQESSDRAQAELARR
-138 QQSTWAQETFTAHCP
+138 WP
-153 RWDKVAEYLRRQD
+153 RWAKLTEYLRRQD
-166 MPLFGGT
+166 LPLFANT
-173 ELTYFPTGEEYLED
+173 EMTYFPTGEEYLED
-187 LLSKLRKAEKF
+187 LLARLEKAQKF

-210 IWDSICNILRQ
+210 IWDRICKVLAE
-221 RAAAGVEVNLI
+221 RAADGVEVNLI

-246 IDALRRD
+246 IQALRQK
-253 GVWVQMF
+253 GIWVQMF

-282 IDGDIAYTGGAN
+282 IDGDVAYTGGAN

-309 KDCGLRLD
+309 KDCGLRLE
-317 GQGAWGLTRQFMHL
+317 GEGAWGFPRQFMYL
-331 WLRMGGELRDPWD
+331 WLRIGGELREPWD
-344 TYRPRT
+344 TYRPC
-350 SSDGG
+350 SGVGGG

-378 QLISNADRYIWI
+378 QLIGSANRYVWI
-390 TTPYLAIDEPMIRT
+390 TTPYLAIDEPMIHT

-435 FGELLAH
+435 FGELLEH
-442 GVKIYTY
+442 DVKIYTY

-478 QLHFECGVL
+478 QLHFECGAL
-487 FTGSAVASVEEDMRR
+487 FSGSAVAAVQEDMNR
-502 TMEKSCQVSLETW
+502 TMEKSRQVTMEIW
-515 KKRKWYVKL
+515 KKRKWYVKI

>member
-1 MAGLPDLRSP
+1 
-11 AALLEERIISP
+11 
-22 MKRVQQKTER
+22 MKQVQRKTER

-45 LLVLQIAV
+45 LLLLQIAI
-53 VVALSLVLKQ
+53 VVALTQVLRQ
-63 KIYIAYAVLEVVA
+63 KAYIAYAVLEIVSVF
-76 VICVARIYIRPGSSS
+76 CVARIYIRPGSSS
-91 YKPGWIILIMLAP
+91 YKPGWIILIMLVP
-104 VVGLILYWLW
+104 VVGLILYFLW
-114 NGNQVKKKLTLRP
+114 NGNQVKKKLALKTMRMP
-127 LPMPAETAEAQ
+127 PELPEVQESSDRAQAELARR
-138 QQSTWAQETFTAHCP
+138 WP
-153 RWDKVAEYLRRQD
+153 RWAKLTEYLRRQD
-166 MPLFGGT
+166 LPLFANT
-173 ELTYFPTGEEYLED
+173 EMTYFPTGEEYLED
-187 LLSKLRKAEKF
+187 LLARLEKAQKF

-210 IWDSICNILRQ
+210 IWDRICKVLAE
-221 RAAAGVEVNLI
+221 RAADGVEVNLI

-246 IDALRRD
+246 IQALRQK
-253 GVWVQMF
+253 GIWVQMF

-282 IDGDIAYTGGAN
+282 IDGDVAYTGGAN

-309 KDCGLRLD
+309 KDCGLRLE
-317 GQGAWGLTRQFMHL
+317 GEGAWGFTRQFMYL
-331 WLRMGGELRDPWD
+331 WLRIGGELREPWD
-344 TYRPRT
+344 TYRPCGGVG
-350 SSDGG
+350 GG

-378 QLISNADRYIWI
+378 QLIGSANRYVWI
-390 TTPYLAIDEPMIRT
+390 TTPYLAIDEPMIHT

-435 FGELLAH
+435 FGELLEH
-442 GVKIYTY
+442 DVKIYTY

-478 QLHFECGVL
+478 QLHFECGAL
-487 FTGSAVASVEEDMRR
+487 FSGSAVAAVQEDMNR
-502 TMEKSCQVSLETW
+502 TMEKSRQVTMEIW
-515 KKRKWYVKL
+515 KKRKWYVKI

>member
-1 MAGLPDLRSP
+1 
-11 AALLEERIISP
+11 
-22 MKRVQQKTER
+22 MKQIQRKTER

-45 LLVLQIAV
+45 LLLLQIAI
-53 VVALSLVLKQ
+53 VVALTQVLRQ
-63 KIYIAYAVLEVVA
+63 KAYIAYAVLEIVA
-76 VICVARIYIRPGSSS
+76 VFCVARIYIRPGSSS
-91 YKPGWIILIMLAP
+91 YKPGWIILIMLVP
-104 VVGLILYWLW
+104 VVGLILYFLW
-114 NGNQVKKKLTLRP
+114 NGNQVKKKLALKTMRMP
-127 LPMPAETAEAQ
+127 PELPEVQESSDRAQAELARR
-138 QQSTWAQETFTAHCP
+138 WP
-153 RWDKVAEYLRRQD
+153 RWAKLTEYLRRQD
-166 MPLFGGT
+166 LPLFANT
-173 ELTYFPTGEEYLED
+173 EMTYFPTGEEYLED
-187 LLSKLRKAEKF
+187 LLARLEKAQKF

-210 IWDSICNILRQ
+210 IWDRICKVLAE
-221 RAAAGVEVNLI
+221 RAADGVEVNLI

-246 IDALRRD
+246 IQALRQK
-253 GVWVQMF
+253 GIWVQMF

-282 IDGDIAYTGGAN
+282 IDGDTAYTGGAN

-309 KDCGLRLD
+309 KDCGLRLE
-317 GQGAWGLTRQFMHL
+317 GEGAWGFTRQFMHL

-344 TYRPRT
+344 AYRPCGG
-350 SSDGG
+350 SSGSDL
-355 DFCQPLVDGPD
+355 CQPLVDGPD

-378 QLISNADRYIWI
+378 QLIGSANRYVWI
-390 TTPYLAIDEPMIRT
+390 TTPYLAIDEPMIHT

-435 FGELLAH
+435 FGELLEH
-442 GVKIYTY
+442 DVKIYTY

-478 QLHFECGVL
+478 QLHFECGAL
-487 FTGSAVASVEEDMRR
+487 FSGSAVAAVQEDMNR
-502 TMEKSCQVSLETW
+502 TMEKSRQVTLESW

>member
-1 MAGLPDLRSP
+1 
-11 AALLEERIISP
+11 
-22 MKRVQQKTER
+22 MKQVQRKTER

-45 LLVLQIAV
+45 LLLLQITI
-53 VVALSLVLKQ
+53 VVALTQVLRQ
-63 KIYIAYAVLEVVA
+63 KAYIAYAVLEIVSVF
-76 VICVARIYIRPGSSS
+76 CVARIYIRPGSSS
-91 YKPGWIILIMLAP
+91 YKPGWIILIMLVP
-104 VVGLILYWLW
+104 VVGLILYFLW
-114 NGNQVKKKLTLRP
+114 NGNQVKKKLALKTMRMP
-127 LPMPAETAEAQ
+127 PELPEVQESSDRAQAELARR
-138 QQSTWAQETFTAHCP
+138 WP
-153 RWDKVAEYLRRQD
+153 RWAKLTEYLRRQD
-166 MPLFGGT
+166 LPLFANT
-173 ELTYFPTGEEYLED
+173 EMTYFPTGEEYLED
-187 LLSKLRKAEKF
+187 LLARLEKAQKF

-210 IWDSICNILRQ
+210 IWDRICKVLAE
-221 RAAAGVEVNLI
+221 RAADGVEVNLI

-246 IDALRRD
+246 IQALRQK
-253 GVWVQMF
+253 GIWVQMF

-282 IDGDIAYTGGAN
+282 IDGDVAYTGGAN
-294 LADEYANLIVRFGYW
+294 LADEYAHLIVRFGYW
-309 KDCGLRLD
+309 KDCGLRLE
-317 GQGAWGLTRQFMHL
+317 GEGAWGFTRQFMYL
-331 WLRMGGELRDPWD
+331 WLRIGGELREPWD
-344 TYRPRT
+344 TYRPCGGVG
-350 SSDGG
+350 GG

-378 QLISNADRYIWI
+378 QLIGSANRYVWI
-390 TTPYLAIDEPMIRT
+390 TTPYLAIDEPMIHT

-435 FGELLAH
+435 FGELLEH
-442 GVKIYTY
+442 DVKIYTY

-478 QLHFECGVL
+478 QLHFECGAL
-487 FTGSAVASVEEDMRR
+487 FSGSAVAAVQEDMNR
-502 TMEKSCQVSLETW
+502 TMEKSRQVTMEIW
-515 KKRKWYVKL
+515 KKRKWYVKI

>member
-1 MAGLPDLRSP
+1 
-11 AALLEERIISP
+11 
-22 MKRVQQKTER
+22 MKRVQRKTER

-45 LLVLQIAV
+45 LLLLQIAI
-53 VVALSLVLKQ
+53 VVALTQVLRQ
-63 KIYIAYAVLEVVA
+63 KAYIAYAVLEIVA
-76 VICVARIYIRPGSSS
+76 VFCVARIYIRPGSSS
-91 YKPGWIILIMLAP
+91 YKPGWIILIMLVP
-104 VVGLILYWLW
+104 VVGLILYFLW
-114 NGNQVKKKLTLRP
+114 NGNQVKKKLALKTMRMP
-127 LPMPAETAEAQ
+127 PELPEVQESSDRAQAELARR
-138 QQSTWAQETFTAHCP
+138 WP
-153 RWDKVAEYLRRQD
+153 RWAKLAEYLRRQD
-166 MPLFGGT
+166 LPLFANT
-173 ELTYFPTGEEYLED
+173 EMTYFPTGEEYLED
-187 LLSKLRKAEKF
+187 LLARLEKAQKF

-210 IWDSICNILRQ
+210 IWDRICKVLAE
-221 RAAAGVEVNLI
+221 RAADGVEVNLI

-246 IDALRRD
+246 IQALRQK
-253 GVWVQMF
+253 GIWVQMF

-282 IDGDIAYTGGAN
+282 IDGDVAYTGGAN

-309 KDCGLRLD
+309 KDCGLRLE
-317 GQGAWGLTRQFMHL
+317 GEGAWGFTRQFMYL
-331 WLRMGGELRDPWD
+331 WLRIGGELREPWD
-344 TYRPRT
+344 TYRPCGGVV
-350 SSDGG
+350 GG

-378 QLISNADRYIWI
+378 QLIGSANRYVWI
-390 TTPYLAIDEPMIRT
+390 TTPYLAIDEPMIHT

-435 FGELLAH
+435 FGELLEH
-442 GVKIYTY
+442 DVKIYTY

-478 QLHFECGVL
+478 QLHFECGAL
-487 FTGSAVASVEEDMRR
+487 FSGSAVAAVQEDMNR
-502 TMEKSCQVSLETW
+502 TMDKSQQVTMESW
-515 KKRKWYVKL
+515 KKRKWYVKI

>member
-1 MAGLPDLRSP
+1 
-11 AALLEERIISP
+11 
-22 MKRVQQKTER
+22 MKQVQRKTER

-45 LLVLQIAV
+45 LLLLQIAI
-53 VVALSLVLKQ
+53 VVALTQVLRQ
-63 KIYIAYAVLEVVA
+63 KAYIAYAVLEIVA
-76 VICVARIYIRPGSSS
+76 VFCVARIYIRPGSSS
-91 YKPGWIILIMLAP
+91 YKPGWIILIMLVP
-104 VVGLILYWLW
+104 VVGLILYFLW
-114 NGNQVKKKLTLRP
+114 NGNQVKKKLALKTMRMP
-127 LPMPAETAEAQ
+127 PELPEVQESSDRAQAELARR
-138 QQSTWAQETFTAHCP
+138 WP
-153 RWDKVAEYLRRQD
+153 RWAKLTEYLRRQD
-166 MPLFGGT
+166 LPLFANT
-173 ELTYFPTGEEYLED
+173 EMTYFPTGEEYLED
-187 LLSKLRKAEKF
+187 LLARLEKAQKF

-210 IWDSICNILRQ
+210 IWDRICKVLAE
-221 RAAAGVEVNLI
+221 RAADGVEVNLI

-246 IDALRRD
+246 IQALRQK
-253 GVWVQMF
+253 GIWVQMF

-282 IDGDIAYTGGAN
+282 IDGDVAYTGGAN

-309 KDCGLRLD
+309 KDCGLRLE
-317 GQGAWGLTRQFMHL
+317 GEGAWGFTRQFMHL

-344 TYRPRT
+344 AYRPCGG
-350 SSDGG
+350 SSGSDL
-355 DFCQPLVDGPD
+355 CQPLVDGPD

-378 QLISNADRYIWI
+378 QLIGSANRYVWI
-390 TTPYLAIDEPMIRT
+390 TTPYLAIDEPMIHT

-435 FGELLAH
+435 FGELLEH
-442 GVKIYTY
+442 DVKIYTY

-478 QLHFECGVL
+478 QLHFECGAL
-487 FTGSAVASVEEDMRR
+487 FSGSAVAAVQEDMNR
-502 TMEKSCQVSLETW
+502 TMEKSRQVTLESW
-515 KKRKWYVKL
+515 KKRKWYVKI

>member
-1 MAGLPDLRSP
+1 
-11 AALLEERIISP
+11 
-22 MKRVQQKTER
+22 MKQVQRKTER

-45 LLVLQIAV
+45 LLLLQIAI
-53 VVALSLVLKQ
+53 VVALTQVLRQ
-63 KIYIAYAVLEVVA
+63 KAYIAYAVLEIVA
-76 VICVARIYIRPGSSS
+76 VFCVARIYIRPGSSS
-91 YKPGWIILIMLAP
+91 YKPGWIILIMLVP
-104 VVGLILYWLW
+104 VVGLILYFLW
-114 NGNQVKKKLTLRP
+114 NGNQVKKKLALKTMRMP
-127 LPMPAETAEAQ
+127 PELPEVQESSDRAQAELARR
-138 QQSTWAQETFTAHCP
+138 WP
-153 RWDKVAEYLRRQD
+153 RWAKLTEYLRRQD
-166 MPLFGGT
+166 LPLFANT
-173 ELTYFPTGEEYLED
+173 EMTYFPTGEEYLED
-187 LLSKLRKAEKF
+187 LLARLEKAQKF

-210 IWDSICNILRQ
+210 IWDRICKVLAE
-221 RAAAGVEVNLI
+221 RAADGVEVNLI

-246 IDALRRD
+246 IQALRQK
-253 GVWVQMF
+253 GIWVQMF

-282 IDGDIAYTGGAN
+282 IDGDVAYTGGAN

-309 KDCGLRLD
+309 KDCGLRLE
-317 GQGAWGLTRQFMHL
+317 GEGAWGFTRQFMHL

-344 TYRPRT
+344 AYHPCGG
-350 SSDGG
+350 SSGSDL
-355 DFCQPLVDGPD
+355 CQPLVDGPD

-378 QLISNADRYIWI
+378 QLIGSANRYVWI
-390 TTPYLAIDEPMIRT
+390 TTPYLAIDEPMIHT

-435 FGELLAH
+435 FGELLEH
-442 GVKIYTY
+442 DVKIYTY

-478 QLHFECGVL
+478 QLHFECGAL
-487 FTGSAVASVEEDMRR
+487 FSGSAVAAVQEDMNR
-502 TMEKSCQVSLETW
+502 TMEKSRQVTLESW

>member
-1 MAGLPDLRSP
+1 
-11 AALLEERIISP
+11 
-22 MKRVQQKTER
+22 MKQIQRKTER

-45 LLVLQIAV
+45 LLLLQIAI
-53 VVALSLVLKQ
+53 VVALTQVLRQ
-63 KIYIAYAVLEVVA
+63 KAYIAYAVLEIVA
-76 VICVARIYIRPGSSS
+76 VFCVARIYIRPGSSS
-91 YKPGWIILIMLAP
+91 YKPGWIILIMLVP
-104 VVGLILYWLW
+104 VVGLILYFLW
-114 NGNQVKKKLTLRP
+114 NGNQVKKKLALKTMRMP
-127 LPMPAETAEAQ
+127 PELPEVQESSDRAQAELARR
-138 QQSTWAQETFTAHCP
+138 WP
-153 RWDKVAEYLRRQD
+153 RWAKLTEYLRRQD
-166 MPLFGGT
+166 LPLFANT
-173 ELTYFPTGEEYLED
+173 EMTYFPTGEEYLED
-187 LLSKLRKAEKF
+187 LLARLEKAQKF

-210 IWDSICNILRQ
+210 IWDRICKVLAE
-221 RAAAGVEVNLI
+221 RAADGVEVNLI

-246 IDALRRD
+246 IQALRQK
-253 GVWVQMF
+253 GIWVQMF

-282 IDGDIAYTGGAN
+282 IDGDVAYTGGAN

-309 KDCGLRLD
+309 KDCGLRLE
-317 GQGAWGLTRQFMHL
+317 GEGAWGFTRQFMYL
-331 WLRMGGELRDPWD
+331 WLRIGGELREPWD
-344 TYRPRT
+344 AYRPCGGVG
-350 SSDGG
+350 GG

-378 QLISNADRYIWI
+378 QLIGSANRYVWI
-390 TTPYLAIDEPMIRT
+390 TTPYLAIDEPMIHT

-435 FGELLAH
+435 FGELLEH
-442 GVKIYTY
+442 DVKIYTY

-478 QLHFECGVL
+478 QLHFECGAL
-487 FTGSAVASVEEDMRR
+487 FSGSAVAAVQEDMNR
-502 TMEKSCQVSLETW
+502 TMDKSQQVTMVSW
-515 KKRKWYVKL
+515 KKRKWYVKI

>member
-1 MAGLPDLRSP
+1 
-11 AALLEERIISP
+11 
-22 MKRVQQKTER
+22 MKQIQRKTER

-45 LLVLQIAV
+45 LLLLQIAI
-53 VVALSLVLKQ
+53 VVALTQVLRQ
-63 KIYIAYAVLEVVA
+63 KAYIAYAVLEIVA
-76 VICVARIYIRPGSSS
+76 VFCVARIYIRPGSSS
-91 YKPGWIILIMLAP
+91 YKPGWIILIMLVP
-104 VVGLILYWLW
+104 VVGLILYFLW
-114 NGNQVKKKLTLRP
+114 NGNQVKKKLALKTMRMP
-127 LPMPAETAEAQ
+127 PELPEVQESSDRAQAELARR
-138 QQSTWAQETFTAHCP
+138 WP
-153 RWDKVAEYLRRQD
+153 RWAKLTEYLRRQD
-166 MPLFGGT
+166 LPLFANT
-173 ELTYFPTGEEYLED
+173 EMTYFPTGEEYLED
-187 LLSKLRKAEKF
+187 LLARLEKAQKF

-210 IWDSICNILRQ
+210 IWDRICKVLAE
-221 RAAAGVEVNLI
+221 RAADGVEVNLI

-246 IDALRRD
+246 IQALRQK
-253 GVWVQMF
+253 GIWVQMF

-282 IDGDIAYTGGAN
+282 IDGDTAYTGGAN

-309 KDCGLRLD
+309 KDCGLRLE
-317 GQGAWGLTRQFMHL
+317 GEGAWGFTRQFMHL

-344 TYRPRT
+344 AYRPCGG
-350 SSDGG
+350 SSGSDL
-355 DFCQPLVDGPD
+355 CQPLVDGPD

-378 QLISNADRYIWI
+378 QLIGSANRYVWI
-390 TTPYLAIDEPMIRT
+390 TTPYLAIDEPMIHT

-435 FGELLAH
+435 FGELLEH
-442 GVKIYTY
+442 DVKIYTY

-478 QLHFECGVL
+478 QLHFECGAL
-487 FTGSAVASVEEDMRR
+487 FSGSAVTAVQEDMNR
-502 TMEKSCQVSLETW
+502 TMEKSRQVTMESW
-515 KKRKWYVKL
+515 KKRKWYVKI

>member
-1 MAGLPDLRSP
+1 
-11 AALLEERIISP
+11 
-22 MKRVQQKTER
+22 MKQVQRKTER

-45 LLVLQIAV
+45 LLLLQIAI
-53 VVALSLVLKQ
+53 VVALTQVLRQ
-63 KIYIAYAVLEVVA
+63 KAYIAYAVLEIVSVF
-76 VICVARIYIRPGSSS
+76 CVARIYIRPGSSS
-91 YKPGWIILIMLAP
+91 YKPGWIILIMLVP
-104 VVGLILYWLW
+104 VVGLILYFLW
-114 NGNQVKKKLTLRP
+114 NGNQVKKKLALKTMRMP
-127 LPMPAETAEAQ
+127 PELPEVQESSDRAQAELARR
-138 QQSTWAQETFTAHCP
+138 WP
-153 RWDKVAEYLRRQD
+153 RWAKLTEYLRRQD
-166 MPLFGGT
+166 LPLFANT
-173 ELTYFPTGEEYLED
+173 EMTYFPTGEEYLED
-187 LLSKLRKAEKF
+187 LLARLEKAKKF

-210 IWDSICNILRQ
+210 IWDRICKVLAE
-221 RAAAGVEVNLI
+221 RAADGVEVNLI
-232 LDDFGSMMTMPPEE
+232 LDDFGSMMTMPPDE
-246 IDALRRD
+246 IQALRQK
-253 GVWVQMF
+253 GIWVQMF

-282 IDGDIAYTGGAN
+282 IDGDVAYTGGAN

-309 KDCGLRLD
+309 KDCGLRLE
-317 GQGAWGLTRQFMHL
+317 GEGAWGFTRQFMYL
-331 WLRMGGELRDPWD
+331 WLRIGGELREPWD
-344 TYRPRT
+344 TYRPCGGVG
-350 SSDGG
+350 GG

-378 QLISNADRYIWI
+378 QLIGSANRYVWI
-390 TTPYLAIDEPMIRT
+390 TTPYLAIDEPMIHT

-435 FGELLAH
+435 FGELLEH
-442 GVKIYTY
+442 DVKIYTY

-478 QLHFECGVL
+478 QLHFECGAL
-487 FTGSAVASVEEDMRR
+487 FSGSAVAAVQEDMNR
-502 TMEKSCQVSLETW
+502 TMEKSRQVTMEIW
-515 KKRKWYVKL
+515 KKRKWYVKI